1 MNTIQKYFPSLTS
14 TQLNQFEALF
24 DLYVEWNAKINVIS
38 RKDIQNLYVHHVLHS
53 LAIAK
58 FINFAPQSRIL
69 DVGTGG
75 GFPGIPL
82 AIFFPQQEF
91 VMIDSIGKKIKVV
104 NEVAQAITLTNVEAI
119 HRRMQDEKRKYDFVV
134 SRAVMPLS
142 DLVKIT
148 RKNIAPIQKNALSNG
163 LICLK
168 GGDLDEELKP
178 FKNIAESFTLTHY
191 FSEPFFETKK
201 LVYLP
206 IF

>member
-1 MNTIQKYFPSLTS
+1 MKTILHYFPSLSNNQIT
-14 TQLNQFEALF
+14 QFEALLE
-24 DLYVEWNAKINVIS
+24 LYTEWNEKINVIS

-58 FINFAPQSRIL
+58 FIDFTPTTRIL

-82 AIFFPQQEF
+82 AIFFPKLEF

-104 NEVAQAITLTNVEAI
+104 NEVAQAISLTNVEAI
-119 HRRMQDEKRKYDFVV
+119 HCRVQDEKRKYDFVV
-134 SRAVMPLS
+134 SRAVMPMHELAK
-142 DLVKIT
+142 LVH
-148 RKNIAPIQKNALSNG
+148 KNMSHIEKNALNNG

-168 GGDLDEELKP
+168 GGDLGEELKP
-178 FKNIAESFTLTHY
+178 LKNKAEVFPLTHY
-191 FSEPFFETKK
+191 FTESFFETKK

-206 IF
+206 II

>member
-82 AIFFPQQEF
+82 AIFFPEQEF

-104 NEVAQAITLTNVEAI
+104 NEVAQAISLTNVEAI
-119 HRRMQDEKRKYDFVV
+119 HRRVQDEKRKYDFVV

-148 RKNIAPIQKNALSNG
+148 RKNIASIQKNALSNG

-206 IF
+206 II